1 MLPSSHYVCACVCAC
16 MFSHLSRIQLFVTP
30 WTVARQAPLFMGFSR
45 QEYWS
50 ELLALYQGIFP
61 TQGLNPCLLLWQMGS
76 LPLVP
81 PGSPHIFID
90 GFKKSETSLD
100 LHAKCNLYVYSFEE
114 HFVNFYHIS
123 KCVCYKK

>member
-1 MLPSSHYVCACVCAC
+1 MSDFATQWTIACQA
-16 MFSHLSRIQLFVTP
+16 SLS
-30 WTVARQAPLFMGFSR
+30 MGFYR

-50 ELLALYQGIFP
+50 GLPCPLQGIFL
-61 TQGLNPCLLLWQMGS
+61 TQGWNPCLLLWQMGS

-81 PGSPHIFID
+81 PGSPRIFID
-90 GFKKSETSLD
+90 GFKKSEISLD

-114 HFVNFYHIS
+114 HFINFYHIS